1 MVDSRMVEQDIY
13 IADADLAFRS
23 AVASSLETQ
32 GYHVTLFS
40 DGQSLLAATRHHV
53 PGCIVLDAEVS
64 GTTGNDLLGELGH
77 RVAAP
82 IVMMSDHANVEMAVS
97 AMKKGA
103 KDFMAKPCVADA
115 VVGRVRQAL
124 AEKRGSNG
132 SAPNV
137 ISMPGGER
145 LTPREREVLQKISAG
160 ASNKEAGR
168 QLGISPRTIEVHR
181 ARIMEKIG
189 ARNTADLVRIVYSAS
204 F

>member
-103 KDFMAKPCVADA
+103 KDFMAKPCIADA
-115 VVGRVRQAL
+115 VVGRVQQAL

-132 SAPNV
+132 SVPNV
-137 ISMPGGER
+137 VSVPGGER

-168 QLGISPRTIEVHR
+168 QLGISPRTVEVHR